1 MVLSSDD
8 EAFGGYRNV
17 CKDNDV
23 SFHSHEGG
31 HDNRPNWIQVGEGS
45 REGGARKG
53 EGGRPPQ
60 LDPNIGRRGVWEG
73 RRDADEA
80 CYLAPRPPC
89 PLTVSVLSLSLS
101 RTYART
107 DY

>member
-31 HDNRPNWIQVGEGS
+31 HDNRPNWIQVREGS
-45 REGGARKG
+45 REGGAGRG
-53 EGGRPPQ
+53 ERGRGE
-60 LDPNIGRRGVWEG
+60 LGKWGRN
-73 RRDADEA
+73 ADEA
-80 CYLAPRPPC
+80 CYLRAKRTRPSPK
-89 PLTVSVLSLSLS
+89 T
-101 RTYART
+101 
-107 DY
+107 